1 METIRLEFQ
10 PNIKAKILELLSS
23 FSSDELKIVQEKSTF
38 EDEKRMLQSRM
49 DKINDG
55 TAVYSTFEELD
66 ILLEETIA
74 KYEH

>member
-10 PNIKAKILELLSS
+10 PNIKAKILELLNS
-23 FSSDELKIVQEKSTF
+23 FSPDELKIVTEKGTF
-38 EDEKRMLQSRM
+38 EEQKRMLQSRI

-66 ILLEETIA
+66 ILLETTKS
-74 KYEH
+74 KYED

>member
-23 FSSDELKIVQEKSTF
+23 FSSDELKIVEERSTF
-38 EDEKRMLQSRM
+38 EEEKRMIQARI

-66 ILLEETIA
+66 VLLEDTIS
-74 KYEH
+74 KYED

>member
-1 METIRLEFQ
+1 METLTIKFH

-23 FSSDELKIVQEKSTF
+23 FSSDELKIVQGKETF
-38 EDEKRMLQSRM
+38 EEEKRMLQSRI

-66 ILLEETIA
+66 ILLETTIS
-74 KYEH
+74 KYED